1 MTGVTFQS
9 AGWLWALLLVPV
21 LALAGI
27 AWTRRGRRAADAWA
41 EGGVLAV
48 RPPARERRAR
58 ALAGALVL
66 CAVAAGI
73 VAMARPSALAT
84 DDERRSTVVLTVDV
98 SASMNRTDLAP
109 NRLTAAVGAARRFVD
124 EAPDHT
130 AIGLVT
136 FAKGARVVV
145 APTRDRAR
153 LREALGELETI
164 RGRTALGE
172 AVVTALA
179 SLRSEGAI
187 AAGTPDPATS
197 PGRMLILTDGVDTAR
212 NATTP
217 EQAAERTAAAG
228 VPIFTILLGDDPG
241 EEGSATP
248 AETLSSMST
257 RTGGVFAQTATGPD
271 LRAVFEDIGGI
282 VAPVERLRER
292 TVWWAAAALAL
303 LIAALAVLAVG
314 RPRARNHST
323 GGYRRD
329 AAGSSP

>member
-1 MTGVTFQS
+1 VSGVTFQS
-9 AGWLWALLLVPV
+9 AQWLWALLLIPA
-21 LALAGI
+21 LALAGL
-27 AWTRRGRRAADAWA
+27 AWARRGRRAADTWA
-41 EGGVLAV
+41 QGGVLAV
-48 RPPARERRAR
+48 RPPARERWAR
-58 ALAGALVL
+58 AVAAVLVL
-66 CAVAAGI
+66 CAVAAAV
-73 VAMARPSALAT
+73 VAMARPSGLAT
-84 DDERRSTVVLTVDV
+84 EDERRSTVVLTVDV

-109 NRLTAAVGAARRFVD
+109 NRLVAAIGAANRFID

-153 LREALGELETI
+153 LRDALAELETI

-187 AAGTPDPATS
+187 AEGAPDPTTS

-217 EQAAERTAAAG
+217 QQAAERTAAAG

-257 RTGGVFAQTATGPD
+257 RTGGVFAQTATGAD
-271 LRAVFEDIGGI
+271 LRAVFDDIGGI

-292 TVWWAAAALAL
+292 TVWWAAAALLFL
-303 LIAALAVLAVG
+303 LAALAVMGLA
-314 RPRARNHST
+314 RPARGADH
-323 GGYRRD
+323 
-329 AAGSSP
+329 PPE